1 MANAYCEHLMGLIT
15 RARPELASTDS
26 LTFKNV
32 FGAVGCY
39 FDAVIFASS
48 GSFGVALR
56 LPPETLLKLFLE
68 ADIVLLRYFPKGHV
82 KKQYAVLPDR
92 ILSDERRFQAR
103 PDESIAFV
111 TNLGS
116 KS

>member
-1 MANAYCEHLMGLIT
+1 MGLVT
-15 RARPELASTDS
+15 RASPEVASTDS

-32 FGAVGCY
+32 FGAVGGY

-68 ADIVLLRYFPKGHV
+68 ADMVTLRYFLKGHV

-92 ILSDERRFQAR
+92 IFSDERRFQTLL
-103 PDESIAFV
+103 DESIAFV

>member
-32 FGAVGCY
+32 FGAVGGY

-56 LPPETLLKLFLE
+56 LPPETLLKLFVE
-68 ADIVLLRYFPKGHV
+68 ADIVPLRYFPNGHV

-92 ILSDERRFQAR
+92 ILSDGRRFQALL
-103 PDESIAFV
+103 DESSAFV
-111 TNLGS
+111 ANLGS